1 MATTRRSTSPN
12 ASPMRAAKRVQR
24 SPGCRDIP
32 NPRANPRGSAGESGD
47 AISKKR
53 HGKEGDEHERDR
65 RRAPLEPGA
74 RSVED
79 SQGKSSRHDE
89 QDQGEGE
96 RQERDEREEQ
106 PLDHVAVRGAVG

>member
-32 NPRANPRGSAGESGD
+32 NPRANPRDSAGESGD

-65 RRAPLEPGA
+65 RRATLEPGA

-79 SQGKSSRHDE
+79 W
-89 QDQGEGE
+89 QGERPCHDGE
-96 RQERDEREEQ
+96 DPGYGGREKLDQEE
-106 PLDHVAVRGAVG
+106 